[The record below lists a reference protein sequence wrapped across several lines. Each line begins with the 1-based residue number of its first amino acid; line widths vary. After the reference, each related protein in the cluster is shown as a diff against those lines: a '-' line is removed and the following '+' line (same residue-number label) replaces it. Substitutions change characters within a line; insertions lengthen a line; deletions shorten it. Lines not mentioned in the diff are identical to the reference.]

1 MSKAKLLLENF
12 LVYGIGGIISKI
24 IPLVMVPVITRLMP
38 STEYFGL
45 SDLAGTV
52 TSFTSALAI
61 IGMYD
66 AMFRLFFEKD
76 DLEYKKNVCSTT
88 LTFTLIT
95 SVIVFV
101 IMLLLKNTISRFFF
115 GNQKYAYLVYIT
127 AIATLVG
134 ATNGIISAP
143 TRMQNKR
150 KIFLITNTISPIL
163 SYAVS
168 IPLLIKGYY
177 VIALPLAG
185 VISGITLEVTFWILN
200 NKWFSLKN
208 FDFNLLKQLLKIA
221 VPLFPNFLIYW
232 IFNSSDKVM
241 IANLL
246 DVGQTGIYSVG
257 SKLGH
262 ASQLI
267 YTAFAGGWQ
276 YFAFSTM
283 KDKNQVKNN
292 SLIFEYLGVI
302 SFICTMCICVIA
314 RPLYEVLFRQEYVA
328 GYIISPYLF
337 LAPLLQM
344 LFQVAAN
351 QFLVVKRTWP
361 NMLILCIGALLNI
374 ILNFLFIPR
383 IGIEGAAIAT
393 LAGYFISLIVCVLV
407 LIKMDLMIISM
418 RFITS
423 TCIIVL
429 FLFSWRFLSLEK
441 IWISIWE
448 LCFSVLTLC
457 IFYRNELTE
466 LIKKIMRKKVENS

>member
-1 MSKAKLLLENF
+1 MSKAKLFVENF
-12 LVYGIGGIISKI
+12 LVYGLGGIISKI
-24 IPLVMVPVITRLMP
+24 VPLVMVPVVTRLMP
-38 STEYFGL
+38 GTEYFGL
-45 SDLAGTV
+45 SDLSGTV
-52 TSFTSALAI
+52 TSFASALAI

-66 AMFRLFFEKD
+66 AMFRMFFEKD
-76 DLEYKKNVCSTT
+76 DEDYKKAVCSTS
-88 LTFTLIT
+88 LTFTLAT
-95 SVIVFV
+95 SLIVFLA
-101 IMLLLKNTISRFFF
+101 MLLLRNVIAEFFF

-150 KIFLITNTISPIL
+150 KIFLVTNTVSPIL

-168 IPLLIKGYY
+168 IPLLLKGFY

-185 VISGITLEVTFWILN
+185 VVSGVTLEVTFWLLN
-200 NKWFSLKN
+200 RKWFSFRC
-208 FDFNLLKQLLKIA
+208 FDFTLLKQLLKIA

-232 IFNSSDKVM
+232 IFNSSDRVM

-246 DVGQTGIYSVG
+246 DVGQAGIYSVG

-283 KDKNQVKNN
+283 KEDNQVGTN
-292 SLIFEYLGVI
+292 SLVFEYLGLV
-302 SFICTMCICVIA
+302 SFVSTMAVCVVS
-314 RPLYEVLFRQEYVA
+314 RPLYEILFPKEYVI

-351 QFLVVKRTWP
+351 QFLVVKKTWP
-361 NMLILCIGALLNI
+361 NMLILSCGAVLNI
-374 ILNFLFIPR
+374 GLNLVLIPR

-393 LAGYFISLIVCVLV
+393 LAGYFVADIVCMAVLMKMGLMLISARLVLV
-407 LIKMDLMIISM
+407 IIMLASFILIWRILLMEKIFVSLGTLVIFFLAFCM
-418 RFITS
+418 MYKRDITS
-423 TCIIVL
+423 L
-429 FLFSWRFLSLEK
+429 LLRA
-441 IWISIWE
+441 
-448 LCFSVLTLC
+448 
-457 IFYRNELTE
+457 RNRNG
-466 LIKKIMRKKVENS
+466 KKS

>member
-1 MSKAKLLLENF
+1 MSKAKLFIENF
-12 LVYGIGGIISKI
+12 LVYGLGGIISKI
-24 IPLVMVPVITRLMP
+24 VPLVMIPVVTRLMP
-38 STEYFGL
+38 NTEYFGL
-45 SDLAGTV
+45 SDLSGTV
-52 TSFTSALAI
+52 TSFASALAI

-66 AMFRLFFEKD
+66 AMFRMFFEKED
-76 DLEYKKNVCSTT
+76 EDYRKTVCSTT
-88 LTFTLIT
+88 LTFTLTT
-95 SVIVFV
+95 SVFVFV
-101 IMLLLKNTISRFFF
+101 VMLFLRNVIAEFFF
-115 GNQKYAYLVYIT
+115 GHQKYAYLVYIT

-150 KIFLITNTISPIL
+150 KIFLVTNTVSPIL

-168 IPLLIKGYY
+168 IPLLLKGYY

-185 VISGITLEVTFWILN
+185 VISGITMETAFWILN
-200 NKWFSLKN
+200 KKCFSVRK
-208 FDFNLLKQLLKIA
+208 FDFALLKQLLKIA

-232 IFNSSDKVM
+232 VFNSSDRVM

-246 DVGQTGIYSVG
+246 DVGQAGIYSVG

-283 KDKNQVKNN
+283 KEDNQVKSN
-292 SLIFEYLGVI
+292 SLIFEYLGII
-302 SFICTMCICVIA
+302 SFVCTMFVCLVS
-314 RPLYEVLFRQEYVA
+314 RPLYSVLFPVEYFK

-351 QFLVVKRTWP
+351 QFLVVKKTWP
-361 NMLILCIGALLNI
+361 NMFILSCGAVLNVLLNFV
-374 ILNFLFIPR
+374 LIPR

-393 LAGYFISLIVCVLV
+393 LAGYFISDVVCV
-407 LIKMDLMIISM
+407 
-418 RFITS
+418 
-423 TCIIVL
+423 IVL
-429 FLFSWRFLSLEK
+429 NRMKLMTISARFVY
-441 IWISIWE
+441 
-448 LCFSVLTLC
+448 SVLLTGGFMSVWRMWGRERVILSISFALLAC
-457 IFYRNELTE
+457 VVFVIFYLKDIKVLRNK
-466 LIKKIMRKKVENS
+466 IAMKK

>member
-1 MSKAKLLLENF
+1 MSKLKFLIENF
-12 LVYGIGGIISKI
+12 LVYGFGGIISKI
-24 IPLVMVPVITRLMP
+24 IPLVMVPIVTRLMP

-45 SDLAGTV
+45 SDLSRTV
-52 TSFTSALAI
+52 TSFASALAI

-66 AMFRLFFEKD
+66 AMFRMFFEKD
-76 DLEYKKNVCSTT
+76 SEEFKKSVCSTS
-88 LTFTLIT
+88 LTFTFAT
-95 SVIVFV
+95 SVLIFIV
-101 IMLLLKNTISRFFF
+101 LLFLRNIIANFFF
-115 GNQKYAYLVYIT
+115 GNKNYAYLVYIT

-150 KIFLITNTISPIL
+150 KIFLVTNTVSPIL

-168 IPLLIKGYY
+168 IPLLLKGYY
-177 VIALPLAG
+177 VIALPFAG
-185 VISGITLEVTFWILN
+185 VVSGVTMETTFWILN
-200 NKWFSLKN
+200 KKWFSVRK
-208 FDFNLLKQLLKIA
+208 FDLALLKQLLKIA

-232 IFNSSDKVM
+232 VFNSSDRVM

-246 DVGQTGIYSVG
+246 DVGQAGIYSVG

-283 KDKNQVKNN
+283 KEDNQVKSN
-292 SLIFEYLGVI
+292 SLIFEYLGII
-302 SFICTMCICVIA
+302 SFVCTMFVCVVS
-314 RPLYEVLFRQEYVA
+314 RSLYSILFPVEYLQ

-351 QFLVVKRTWP
+351 QFLVVKKTWP
-361 NMLILCIGALLNI
+361 NMLILSCGAVLNVLLNL
-374 ILNFLFIPR
+374 ILIPR

-393 LAGYFISLIVCVLV
+393 LAGYFISDVVCV
-407 LIKMDLMIISM
+407 
-418 RFITS
+418 
-423 TCIIVL
+423 IVL
-429 FLFSWRFLSLEK
+429 CKMNLMVISARFVLSVLVTGGFMCLWRMLFSEKLAISFVVVSLVCVVFVMLYRK
-441 IWISIWE
+441 DIS
-448 LCFSVLTLC
+448 
-457 IFYRNELTE
+457 N
-466 LIKKIMRKKVENS
+466 LINRKKIENE